1 HHVQLGPLLRH
12 AEHPG
17 HRAARRGYLQHRTV
31 PAPSRPDGVH
41 RGVLHPHRRA
51 DDGRGVRLV
60 RAGPGRNQPGITPP
74 QWLGPA
80 QPASRRS
87 VRSARRGQLPDPV
100 GQGRVAVFDGRAGR
114 QLRAPAVP
122 AGLSGVSAWRH
133 GRSLAVLR
141 AAPGDGRYGIPAE
154 PHLAQITRLPQ
165 LQRRRPARAAPG
177 PGRAGG
183 DRAPARRRRAQHHR
197 RPVRPGVQRPRPVHR
212 AGPGQGRYRRGSGHG
227 ADGSL
232 AQERQGPV
240 HRQRGQPVR
249 VRRPGQCPDILRHQ
263 GRDRTGHGRRQLA
276 ANRALPA
283 QTTVTVVAGGT
294 VVRVTNESWRVRNN
308 CPDRRAMPM
317 KLPEVEYEAPT
328 TVAEAVDLL
337 AEHGDEASVLAG
349 GQSLIPLLA
358 LRLARPEVLID
369 INRVDEL
376 SGVSAADGHV
386 TIGAMTREYVAEE
399 SGTVADTLPLLAAAL
414 PLIGHEAI
422 RSRGT
427 IGGSLAH
434 ADPAAE
440 LPAVARALDAEFVVR
455 GPSGTRVIPAAQW
468 FDGYLT
474 TSRRPDE
481 LLAEV
486 RFPAARPGTG
496 VSFEEVA
503 RRHGDFAI
511 VGLAASLVL
520 SGGVISDARLA
531 FAGVSDVPV
540 RATAAEDLLAGERPS
555 AELFD
560 EAARRATEDLD
571 PPADLHGS
579 SDSRKT
585 VAAAVVRRGLR
596 AAADNAA
603 RGSN

>member
-1 HHVQLGPLLRH
+1 
-12 AEHPG
+12 
-17 HRAARRGYLQHRTV
+17 
-31 PAPSRPDGVH
+31 
-41 RGVLHPHRRA
+41 
-51 DDGRGVRLV
+51 
-60 RAGPGRNQPGITPP
+60 
-74 QWLGPA
+74 
-80 QPASRRS
+80 
-87 VRSARRGQLPDPV
+87 
-100 GQGRVAVFDGRAGR
+100 
-114 QLRAPAVP
+114 
-122 AGLSGVSAWRH
+122 
-133 GRSLAVLR
+133 
-141 AAPGDGRYGIPAE
+141 
-154 PHLAQITRLPQ
+154 
-165 LQRRRPARAAPG
+165 
-177 PGRAGG
+177 
-183 DRAPARRRRAQHHR
+183 
-197 RPVRPGVQRPRPVHR
+197 
-212 AGPGQGRYRRGSGHG
+212 
-227 ADGSL
+227 
-232 AQERQGPV
+232 
-240 HRQRGQPVR
+240 
-249 VRRPGQCPDILRHQ
+249 
-263 GRDRTGHGRRQLA
+263 
-276 ANRALPA
+276 
-283 QTTVTVVAGGT
+283 
-294 VVRVTNESWRVRNN
+294 
-308 CPDRRAMPM
+308 M
-317 KLPEVEYEAPT
+317 KLPPVEYEAPT
-328 TVAEAVDLL
+328 TVAEAIDLL

-369 INRVDEL
+369 INGIAEL
-376 SGVSAADGHV
+376 SGVSAANGHV
-386 TIGAMTREYVAEE
+386 AIGATTREYVAEE

-440 LPAVARALDAEFVVR
+440 LPAVARALNAEFVVR

-486 RFPAARPGTG
+486 RFPAAGPGTG

-511 VGLAASLVL
+511 VGLAASLVF
-520 SGGVISDARLA
+520 SDGVISEARLA

-540 RATAAEDLLAGERPS
+540 RAAAAEDLLAGERPS

-579 SDSRKT
+579 SDYRKT

-596 AAADNAA
+596 AAADNA
-603 RGSN
+603 RERQ

>member
-1 HHVQLGPLLRH
+1 
-12 AEHPG
+12 
-17 HRAARRGYLQHRTV
+17 
-31 PAPSRPDGVH
+31 
-41 RGVLHPHRRA
+41 
-51 DDGRGVRLV
+51 
-60 RAGPGRNQPGITPP
+60 
-74 QWLGPA
+74 
-80 QPASRRS
+80 
-87 VRSARRGQLPDPV
+87 
-100 GQGRVAVFDGRAGR
+100 
-114 QLRAPAVP
+114 
-122 AGLSGVSAWRH
+122 
-133 GRSLAVLR
+133 
-141 AAPGDGRYGIPAE
+141 
-154 PHLAQITRLPQ
+154 
-165 LQRRRPARAAPG
+165 
-177 PGRAGG
+177 
-183 DRAPARRRRAQHHR
+183 
-197 RPVRPGVQRPRPVHR
+197 
-212 AGPGQGRYRRGSGHG
+212 
-227 ADGSL
+227 
-232 AQERQGPV
+232 
-240 HRQRGQPVR
+240 
-249 VRRPGQCPDILRHQ
+249 
-263 GRDRTGHGRRQLA
+263 
-276 ANRALPA
+276 
-283 QTTVTVVAGGT
+283 
-294 VVRVTNESWRVRNN
+294 
-308 CPDRRAMPM
+308 M
-317 KLPEVEYEAPT
+317 KLPPVEYEAPT
-328 TVAEAVDLL
+328 TVAEAIDLL

-486 RFPAARPGTG
+486 RFPAAGPGTG

-511 VGLAASLVL
+511 VGLATSLVL

-540 RATAAEDLLAGERPS
+540 RAAAAEDLLAGERPS

-579 SDSRKT
+579 SDYRKT